1 MEQTEDQYYLDKI
14 NNGDPSSYAFLVN
27 KYKDLVYSIAI
38 KILRDTDEAQ
48 DIAQDSF
55 IKAYQQIGSFQGK
68 SKFSTWLYTI
78 TYRTAVTRLKENKVD
93 TITLG
98 DEIGEIP
105 DHLPGQLD
113 QLQAKQVKQYVKQA
127 IDKLPQIDALLVTLY
142 YINDLPVKEIEEIT
156 GLSKPNVKI
165 KLFRAR
171 KVLERELKFL
181 MDSEK
186 EIKNEG

>member
-1 MEQTEDQYYLDKI
+1 MEQTEDQYYLDNI
-14 NNGDPSSYAFLVN
+14 NNGDPASYAFLVN
-27 KYKDLVYSIAI
+27 KYKDMVYSIAI

-55 IKAYQQIGSFQGK
+55 IKAYQQISQFQGK

-78 TYRTAVTRLKENKVD
+78 TYRTAVTRLRDKKVD
-93 TITLG
+93 TIALG
-98 DEIGEIP
+98 DDIDEIA
-105 DHLPGQLD
+105 DHLPGQME
-113 QLQAKQVKQYVKQA
+113 QLQAKQVKQYVRQA

-186 EIKNEG
+186 EINNEG

>member
-1 MEQTEDQYYLDKI
+1 MEQPEDQYYLDKI
-14 NNGDPSSYAFLVN
+14 NNGDPASFAFLVN
-27 KYKDLVYSIAI
+27 KYKDMVYSIAI

-55 IKAYQQIGSFQGK
+55 IKAYQQIGSFRGK

-78 TYRTAVTRLKENKVD
+78 TYRTAVTRLRENKLD

-98 DEIGEIP
+98 DDIDDIA
-105 DHLPGQLD
+105 DHLPGQIEL
-113 QLQAKQVKQYVKQA
+113 LQAKQVKQHVKQA
-127 IDKLPQIDALLVTLY
+127 IDRLPQIDALLVTLY

-165 KLFRAR
+165 KLYRAR

-181 MDSEK
+181 LDNEK
-186 EIKNEG
+186 GTNNED

>member
-14 NNGDPSSYAFLVN
+14 NNGDQASYAFLVN
-27 KYKDLVYSIAI
+27 KYKDMVYSIAI

-55 IKAYQQIGSFQGK
+55 IKAYQQIGSFRGK

-78 TYRTAVTRLKENKVD
+78 TYRTAVTRLKVNKVE
-93 TITLG
+93 TVSLG
-98 DEIGEIP
+98 EDIDDFA
-105 DHLPGQLD
+105 DHLPGQLE
-113 QLQAKQVKQYVKQA
+113 QLQTKQVKQYVKQA

-156 GLSKPNVKI
+156 GLSKPNIKI

-181 MDSEK
+181 LDNERKIS
-186 EIKNEG
+186 NEG